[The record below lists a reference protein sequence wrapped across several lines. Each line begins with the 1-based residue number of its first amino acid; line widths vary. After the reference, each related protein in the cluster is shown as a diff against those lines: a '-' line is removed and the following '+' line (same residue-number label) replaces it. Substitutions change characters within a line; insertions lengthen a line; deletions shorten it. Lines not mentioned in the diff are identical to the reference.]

1 MLSQSTITLLSI
13 DDEGYQETVCIY
25 ETILQNMFI
34 RTLLNILQYMCVPDQ
49 GYSKNASFALTSKS
63 AQKKT
68 TTLFCILANI
78 DYVISIL
85 FHTIPY
91 NICCTIYVYEEQFED
106 SEALIRSL
114 LKSKDRQYNSQ
125 RKGTKRKQ

>member
-1 MLSQSTITLLSI
+1 MS
-13 DDEGYQETVCIY
+13 
-25 ETILQNMFI
+25 
-34 RTLLNILQYMCVPDQ
+34 VPDE
-49 GYSKNASFALTSKS
+49 GYSKNASFALISKS

-68 TTLFCILANI
+68 TTLFCISANI
-78 DYVISIL
+78 DYVITIL

-91 NICCTIYVYEEQFED
+91 NICCTIYVYEEKFED
-106 SEALIRSL
+106 SEALIRS